1 MGRRE
6 RLGCNSSKS
15 VDGVGHGLA
24 APASTTTKT
33 LKTGQVASGRKAF
46 REIECGQSL
55 TAIGELW
62 VKGRGCRRPP
72 LMIGEKIIQ
81 SSPRIWEGGG
91 KKKRISSLPIG

>member
-6 RLGCNSSKS
+6 WLGCDSSKS
-15 VDGVGHGLA
+15 VDSAGHGLA
-24 APASTTTKT
+24 APAPTATKT

-62 VKGRGCRRPP
+62 VKGRGFGRTP
-72 LMIGEKIIQ
+72 LMIGEKIFH
-81 SSPRIWEGGG
+81 SRPRI
-91 KKKRISSLPIG
+91 